1 VVSDRGSGLYTADGR
16 ARCVHPLTRPSL
28 CARPRLREMLCDATM
43 TAPGAVGTLWT
54 TAFITPPCSAHRLPR
69 RVGAPGSPFAA
80 GPSFVHAQE
89 AAIPSRWRPHLC
101 GGPGPIG
108 GRPSEA
114 RPQLVRE
121 YNLSHYPVG
130 HGLPSR
136 PPDRT
141 LFTRVRGVGIL
152 RTSPIQSSRKFTSQH
167 YA

>member
-1 VVSDRGSGLYTADGR
+1 
-16 ARCVHPLTRPSL
+16 
-28 CARPRLREMLCDATM
+28 MLCDATM

-130 HGLPSR
+130 HGLPSL

-141 LFTRVRGVGIL
+141 LFTGVRGIGFLGSSGL
-152 RTSPIQSSRKFTSQH
+152 RLYPGMLCAMAHIHPPQSRVCCLRYVTGRGVFSTFLPSPLYREAVSL
-167 YA
+167 